1 MCSQMILNLQKKG
14 SCHMLKTYT
23 ERLAPYAPV
32 LLRLIVGITFLM
44 HGFHNL
50 QDPASFIGLMAFLKM
65 PLLPVSGWFI
75 ILLETVGGLFM
86 LLGLGTRWL
95 GILFAIEMAVTSL
108 LAKLSIGF
116 IAPSGA
122 PAAGYPKDPAP
133 FLPSLHP
140 RLVCSGAVPRP
151 RRMAKGAGHAKTKKL
166 FPFR

>member
-1 MCSQMILNLQKKG
+1 
-14 SCHMLKTYT
+14 MLKPYT
-23 ERLAPYAPV
+23 ERLVAYAPV

-44 HGFHNL
+44 HGLQKL

-95 GILFAIEMAVTSL
+95 GILFAIEMAVSTL

-116 IAPSGA
+116 IASPGA
-122 PAAGYPKDPAP
+122 PTAGYELDLLLLVTSLSLVLLGSGP
-133 FLPSLHP
+133 FSVEQNVLKWA
-140 RLVCSGAVPRP
+140 GAQ
-151 RRMAKGAGHAKTKKL
+151 KSSNLST
-166 FPFR
+166 

>member
-44 HGFHNL
+44 HGLHKL
-50 QDPASFIGLMAFLKM
+50 QDPASFIGFMAFLKM

-95 GILFAIEMAVTSL
+95 GILLAIEMAVTTL
-108 LAKLSIGF
+108 LAKLSLWF
-116 IAPSGA
+116 IFPPRA
-122 PAAGYPKDPAP
+122 PAAGVQNDPPLLVNFLAP
-133 FLPSLHP
+133 VLLG
-140 RLVCSGAVPRP
+140 L
-151 RRMAKGAGHAKTKKL
+151 
-166 FPFR
+166 

>member
-44 HGFHNL
+44 HGFHKL

-75 ILLETVGGLFM
+75 ILLETVGGLFV
-86 LLGLGTRWL
+86 LLGLGTRCFAL
-95 GILFAIEMAVTSL
+95 LFAPQIPVPT
-108 LAKLSIGF
+108 
-116 IAPSGA
+116 P
-122 PAAGYPKDPAP
+122 PPQ
-133 FLPSLHP
+133 LPSCFFTP
-140 RLVCSGAVPRP
+140 YCP
-151 RRMAKGAGHAKTKKL
+151 
-166 FPFR
+166 